1 MANERVRY
9 QHISERERHKIEGF
23 VDAGW
28 GVREIARTLGRSVSS
43 ISDELHRHP
52 GNGGGYSARLAEKD
66 AAAIRAAANNSV
78 HGKLPA
84 GSRLARRVEAKLRR
98 YESPEQIAGTL
109 KSLRRKQTVS
119 HETIYRFIFKDRP
132 DLTVFLRSRKGK
144 YRRRRGTAKRQVDRI
159 QQTKRSIADRPA
171 VIEERRELGHWEGD
185 TVLGAEKTVRIL
197 THVERKSGFLYM
209 EKLDVTSAEL
219 VGRKTVRRFMKL
231 PKRLRRSVTY
241 DNGVEFADH
250 QTTERD
256 TKMTVYFARPYH
268 SWERGTNENTN
279 GLIRQ
284 FFPKKMPLRDVTQKE
299 LDRVA
304 KLLNT
309 RPRKRHGYRTPEDML
324 RQGVRLRS
332 RI

>member
-1 MANERVRY
+1 MANERMRY

-28 GVREIARTLGRSVSS
+28 GVRDIARTLGRSVST

-52 GNGGGYSARLAEKD
+52 GNGGGYSAQVAQRETVAT
-66 AAAIRAAANNSV
+66 RTAANRLV
-78 HGKLPA
+78 HQKLSR
-84 GSRLARRVEAKLRR
+84 GSRLALYVEAKLRR
-98 YESPEQIAGTL
+98 YASPEQIAGTL
-109 KSLRRKQTVS
+109 KLLRRKRTVS
-119 HETIYRFIFKDRP
+119 HETIYRFIFKDRK
-132 DLTVFLRSRKGK
+132 DLTIFLRSRKGK
-144 YRRRRGTAKRQVDRI
+144 YRRRNGTAKRQQDRI

-185 TVLGAEKTVRIL
+185 TVLGGEKTVRIL
-197 THVERKSGFLYM
+197 THVERKSGYVFM
-209 EKLDVTSAEL
+209 EKLDETSAEL
-219 VGRKTVRRFMKL
+219 VGQKTVKRFTKL

-250 QTTERD
+250 QRTERD
-256 TKMTVYFARPYH
+256 TKMIIYFARPYH

-284 FFPKKMPLRDVTQKE
+284 FFPKKMLLRHVTQKE

-309 RPRKRHGYRTPEDML
+309 RPRKRHGYRTPEAVL
-324 RQGVRLRS
+324 KGSVRV
-332 RI
+332 

>member
-9 QHISERERHKIEGF
+9 QHISEHERHKIEGF
-23 VDAGW
+23 VAAGL
-28 GVREIARTLGRSVSS
+28 GVREIARALGRSPSS
-43 ISDELHRHP
+43 VSDELRRHP
-52 GNGGGYSARLAEKD
+52 GYGGRYSAKIAQKETE
-66 AAAIRAAANNSV
+66 AARVAANQSV
-78 HGKLPA
+78 HLKLPT
-84 GSRLARRVEAKLRR
+84 GSRLAQRVEAKLRR

-109 KSLRRKQTVS
+109 RLLRRKRTVS
-119 HETIYRFIFKDRP
+119 HETIYRFIFRERKD
-132 DLTVFLRSRKGK
+132 LAVFLRSRKGK
-144 YRRRRGTAKRQVDRI
+144 YRRRHGTAKRQQDRVR
-159 QQTKRSIADRPA
+159 QAKRGIAERPA
-171 VIEERRELGHWEGD
+171 VIERRRQLGHWEGD

-209 EKLDVTSAEL
+209 EKLDATSAEL
-219 VGRKTVRRFMKL
+219 VGRKTVKRFLKL
-231 PKRLRRSVTY
+231 PRRLRRSVTY

-250 QTTERD
+250 ERTERD

-284 FFPKKMPLRDVTQKE
+284 FFPKKMALRDVTQKE

-309 RPRKRHGYRTPEDML
+309 RPRKRHGYRTPEDVL
-324 RQGVRLRS
+324 KGSVRV
-332 RI
+332 